1 MQVIAEV
8 LDAFGLADVERVV
21 GDGCLSAILGENFG
35 VFELRV
41 VLEFF
46 YCGGASFC

>member
-1 MQVIAEV
+1 MQVVAEV
-8 LDAFGLADVERVV
+8 LHAFGLANVKRVV
-21 GDGCLSAILGENFG
+21 GYGCLSAILFEDFG

-46 YCGGASFC
+46 NCGGASFC